1 MKDTAKH
8 QGLRNQLANILQ
20 QKGIEDEQVLEAIKN
35 IPRHLFID
43 SSFEDHAYQ
52 DKAFP
57 IDNEQTISQPYTVA
71 YQTQLLNIKP
81 RDKVLEIG
89 TGSGFQAAVL
99 CMLNANLT
107 SIERHEQL
115 HYQAKD
121 MLDKLN
127 LKATLILADGTLGYR
142 TNAPYDKIL
151 VTAGAP
157 NVPNEYIKQLKVGGN
172 IVIPVG
178 KDKSKQKM
186 ILGTKM
192 SNGTLDYSIKGD
204 FKFVPLLGKKGW
216 EE

>member
-1 MKDTAKH
+1 MKDTFKH
-8 QGLRNQLANILQ
+8 QGKRKNLCKILAE
-20 QKGIEDEQVLEAIKN
+20 KGIENKKILDVFNAL
-35 IPRHLFID
+35 PRHWFLPAEFQ
-43 SSFEDHAYQ
+43 DHAYQ

-57 IDNEQTISQPYTVA
+57 IDNKQTISQPYTVA